1 VTLKFK
7 FLRIANRLTGIS
19 TPVFGASWKPPELD
33 VDVANEL
40 VTFLEDRRMLTVPYA
55 WENSQYV
62 IESVMQ
68 TRAELTKTLSRV
80 DRESPLSESVR
91 AMRAACRKFLT
102 QAVPPHNASR
112 EDYARTGAQ
121 ISDPVGR
128 GNLTADLGELRG
140 IFGVHIARICTA
152 YGIDVE
158 EDPAKILPED
168 PALDDLRNP

>member
-1 VTLKFK
+1 MKFK

-33 VDVANEL
+33 VDVASEL
-40 VTFLEDRRMLTVPYA
+40 ITFLEDRRMLTVPYA
-55 WENSQYV
+55 WENAHYV

-68 TRAELTKTLSRV
+68 TREELTRTLTRV
-80 DRESPLSESVR
+80 GRDSPLSESAR

-102 QAVPPHNASR
+102 QAVPPHDTSR
-112 EDYARTGAQ
+112 EGYARAGIHITNPIA
-121 ISDPVGR
+121 R

-140 IFGVHIARICTA
+140 VFGIHIARICAA

-158 EDPAKILPED
+158 EDLAKILPED
-168 PALDDLRNP
+168 PELDDLLKD